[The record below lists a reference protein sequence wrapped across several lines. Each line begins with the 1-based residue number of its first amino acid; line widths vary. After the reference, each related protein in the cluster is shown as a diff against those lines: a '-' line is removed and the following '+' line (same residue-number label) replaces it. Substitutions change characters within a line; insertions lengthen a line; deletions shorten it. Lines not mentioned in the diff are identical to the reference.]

1 MSRLLFYKAF
11 LLLIITVASCS
22 KGNPEVKPEPPKPE
36 EPEKKKEYFDASYK
50 VPMANPLQ
58 DKIFPFFSLLKL
70 KSESLVKDNTVFKSL
85 SQKYRLRLENVV
97 GSYKDEGAAVFQQL
111 LFKPEEISDVK
122 KELLELTRQGKL
134 QALIDHDLKS
144 SGLFR
149 QYAEM
154 SNEAMLG
161 FVWEDAAHGTNLII
175 ENYLLGKEMSDK
187 DKNGPL
193 YEHDDAKYQQSVIN
207 AIQQILTETE
217 SKQVLFYENPL
228 SVALQILQ
236 LNGRNEAARY
246 EPLITGENK
255 LALQAIAGTDFSKYT
270 YTALI
275 VLGDSPN
282 SAGDELHLSESA
294 KARVAMGV
302 EKYRSAVAA
311 FIVFTG
317 ANVYPNHTAYHE
329 AIEMKKYAMTKF
341 SVPEHAILV
350 DPHARHT
357 TTNLRNI
364 SRLIFRY
371 KIPSDKKALVV
382 ATTSHI
388 NTMISSNFRSRCIRE
403 IGYDPIPANP
413 TYNANE
419 LEIIPDIK
427 ALQINPKDFLDP

>member
-1 MSRLLFYKAF
+1 M
-11 LLLIITVASCS
+11 
-22 KGNPEVKPEPPKPE
+22 
-36 EPEKKKEYFDASYK
+36 
-50 VPMANPLQ
+50 
-58 DKIFPFFSLLKL
+58 KI
-70 KSESLVKDNTVFKSL
+70 
-85 SQKYRLRLENVV
+85 
-97 GSYKDEGAAVFQQL
+97 
-111 LFKPEEISDVK
+111 
-122 KELLELTRQGKL
+122 
-134 QALIDHDLKS
+134 
-144 SGLFR
+144 
-149 QYAEM
+149 
-154 SNEAMLG
+154 
-161 FVWEDAAHGTNLII
+161 
-175 ENYLLGKEMSDK
+175 
-187 DKNGPL
+187 
-193 YEHDDAKYQQSVIN
+193 
-207 AIQQILTETE
+207 
-217 SKQVLFYENPL
+217 PL

-357 TTNLRNI
+357 TTNLRNA

-371 KIPSDKKALVV
+371 QIPSDKKALVV